1 MNIVIA
7 TVVTSFRNA
16 SWAMF
21 EYNKIYQVVSGSD
34 TVPKI
39 SYTESSKLHKMRCG

>member
-7 TVVTSFRNA
+7 IVVTSFRNA

-21 EYNKIYQVVSGSD
+21 EYNKIYQVDSD

-39 SYTESSKLHKMRCG
+39 SYTESSKLHKMRCGRS